1 MFSQSRYHDGRIFV
15 IANQFTDQRM
25 RDIFSLED
33 TDAALSSVQ
42 SFIGFAQVAEQ
53 TFQFNIATKLVCQ
66 AISEIG

>member
-15 IANQFTDQRM
+15 IANQFTDQPM

-33 TDAALSSVQ
+33 TDAALSSLQ
-42 SFIGFAQVAEQ
+42 SFIGFVQVAEQ